1 MSSRDYMLQARLNER
16 ENNYLERLAD
26 EFGVSKSEAIRMVL
40 YDSRF
45 LYSDGVSF
53 GDVNVDPSDLIRD
66 GDSVTTGEEAV
77 QRIFDP

>member
-1 MSSRDYMLQARLNER
+1 MATRDNVLQARLNDR
-16 ENNYLERLAD
+16 EDNYLEALAED
-26 EFGVSKSEAIRMVL
+26 LGVSKSEAIRIVL

-66 GDSVTTGEEAV
+66 EDSITSGREAV
-77 QRIFDP
+77 KRIFDA

>member
-16 ENNYLERLAD
+16 ENDYLETLAD

-66 GDSVTTGEEAV
+66 DDSVTTGEEAV
-77 QRIFDP
+77 QRIFNP